1 MSITFIARMNVFPE
15 KEARYVEIIKQLEK
29 DVAANEPGTLY
40 YRFFKLDGDCR
51 YGVIESFQDEAAEET
66 HMNAPYLQ
74 AIMEDIMA
82 CLDGGYEREYL
93 HDIE

>member
-1 MSITFIARMNVFPE
+1 MSITFIARMKIFPN
-15 KEARYVEIIKQLEK
+15 KEARYREIIKQLEK

-40 YRFFKLDGDCR
+40 YRFFKLDADNS
-51 YGVIESFQDEAAEET
+51 YAVIESFSDEAAEEA

-93 HDIE
+93 HDIG